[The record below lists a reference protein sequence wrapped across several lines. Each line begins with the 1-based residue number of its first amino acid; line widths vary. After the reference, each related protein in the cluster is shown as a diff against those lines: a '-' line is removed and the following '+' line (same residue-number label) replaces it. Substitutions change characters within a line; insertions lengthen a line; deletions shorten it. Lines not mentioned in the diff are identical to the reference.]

1 MLIHDTQIHE
11 SSVFVRYFTYIV
23 PVALIL
29 LIPLLLGALLFT
41 ETDVGGVELTWFMVW
56 LEVVWLSLWAGRVV
70 AKIIPHI
77 VNIIA
82 SILTNGSKKWRDMA
96 TMLEIPVTLFFWWLS
111 IYVSFP

>member
-1 MLIHDTQIHE
+1 
-11 SSVFVRYFTYIV
+11 
-23 PVALIL
+23 
-29 LIPLLLGALLFT
+29 LFT
-41 ETDVGGVELTWFMVW
+41 HTDVGGVELTWFMVW

-70 AKIIPHI
+70 AKIIPQI

-111 IYVSFP
+111 IYVCLPKAREP